1 MVKGDRKKEEEKGRR
16 EKRRGNKDERGGE
29 GGRQEKDT
37 PGRLPHILLNKHYKT
52 NVNNKSYGTC
62 T

>member
-29 GGRQEKDT
+29 TGEGYSRSA
-37 PGRLPHILLNKHYKT
+37 P
-52 NVNNKSYGTC
+52 SYFVE
-62 T
+62 